1 MKSDHVF
8 SRFSHAIA
16 RATGRPI
23 TFVLACTG
31 IIVWA
36 VSGPIFGF
44 SDTWQLIVNTTTTI
58 VTFLMVFVLQSTQ
71 NRDGEALQ
79 AKLDELILV
88 TKAKNVLVEAENLDD
103 EQLRQLRES
112 IRKAASDDDP
122 DEVTGT

>member
-1 MKSDHVF
+1 MKSDHFF

-23 TFVLACTG
+23 TFVLAFTG
-31 IIVWA
+31 IVVWA

-44 SDTWQLIVNTTTTI
+44 SDTWQLIVNTSTTI

-88 TKAKNVLVEAENLDD
+88 TKAKNVLVGAESLDD
-103 EQLRQLRES
+103 SQLRKLRES